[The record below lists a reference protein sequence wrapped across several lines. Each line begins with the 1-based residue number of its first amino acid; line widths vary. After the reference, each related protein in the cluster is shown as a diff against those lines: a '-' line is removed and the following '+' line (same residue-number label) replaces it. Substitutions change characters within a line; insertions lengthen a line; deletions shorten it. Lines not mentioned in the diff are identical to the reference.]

1 MTPPRA
7 VVLDME
13 GVLHVDWQAIDGS
26 AAAVERLTAAGVG
39 LAVLTNTTG
48 RTRADIAGRLAEMGM
63 PIPADRIVTAASVA
77 AEHLRRH
84 HAGARVH
91 ALVEPAIAAEIEG
104 VELVEDAAAAE
115 VILLGGP
122 DDRWTYP
129 RLNAVFR
136 RLVDGVPLV
145 AMQRNRWWPTVDG
158 PSLDAGAF
166 VTGLEYATG
175 IEAAVVGKPAPGIF
189 EVACELAGAPPGE
202 AAMVGDDLESD
213 LRPARTLGMRIVLV
227 RTGKGATFS
236 PGPGDVDLDVA
247 DLEAAVDVLLGVEG
261 QVELSDVE

>member
-13 GVLHVDWQAIDGS
+13 GVLHVDWRAIDGS

-63 PIPADRIVTAASVA
+63 PIPAGRIVTAASA
-77 AEHLRRH
+77 AAAYLRRH

-91 ALVEPAIAAEIEG
+91 ALAEPAIAGELEG
-104 VELVEDAAAAE
+104 VQLVDDPAAAE

-122 DDRWTYP
+122 DQGWTYP
-129 RLNAVFR
+129 RLNAIFR

-166 VTGLEYATG
+166 VAGLEYAAG
-175 IEAAVVGKPAPGIF
+175 IEAPVVGKPAPGIF

-213 LRPARTLGMRIVLV
+213 LRPARELGMRVVLV
-227 RTGKGATFS
+227 RTGKGGSFS
-236 PGPGDVDLDVA
+236 PAPGDVDLDVP
-247 DLEAAVDVLLGVEG
+247 DLAAAVEALLG
-261 QVELSDVE
+261 

>member
-13 GVLHVDWQAIDGS
+13 GVLHVDWRAIDGS
-26 AAAVERLTAAGVG
+26 AAAVGRLSQAGIG

-48 RTRADIAGRLAEMGM
+48 RTRAGIAARLAEMGM
-63 PIPADRIVTAASVA
+63 LIPAERIVTAASAA
-77 AEHLRRH
+77 AEYLRRH

-91 ALVEPAIAAEIEG
+91 AVVEPDMA
-104 VELVEDAAAAE
+104 VELAGIELVDEPAAAD

-122 DDRWTYP
+122 DEGWTYP

-145 AMQRNRWWPTVDG
+145 AMQRNRWWPTAEG

-166 VTGLEYATG
+166 VAGLEYATG
-175 IEAAVVGKPAPGIF
+175 IEATVVGKPAAGIF
-189 EVACELAGAPPGE
+189 EVACELAGAEPGE
-202 AAMVGDDLESD
+202 AAMIGDDLESD
-213 LRPARTLGMRIVLV
+213 LRPARAVGMRVVLV

-236 PGPGDVDLDVA
+236 PEPGDVDLDA
-247 DLEAAVDVLLGVEG
+247 PDLAAAVDRLLR
-261 QVELSDVE
+261 